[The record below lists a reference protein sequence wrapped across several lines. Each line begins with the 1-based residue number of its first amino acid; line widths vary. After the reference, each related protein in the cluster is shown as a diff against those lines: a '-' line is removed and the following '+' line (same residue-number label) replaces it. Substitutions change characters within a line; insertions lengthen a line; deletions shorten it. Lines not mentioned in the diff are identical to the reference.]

1 MSFQFLGVLPAKNE
15 FRWVLAEGTA
25 KDEFTVLAQKKIVIP
40 DFGSREQELS
50 WVYTNVLES
59 VGKMA
64 LASACVVQGALN
76 SSSNTDAVLHR
87 AQVEGV
93 VLAALGAIKKDVILI
108 KKAAIVSRLG
118 LKRGSQVSDIPQL
131 QVIRSESGMPKHYDE
146 ALAAAIFASRRESLV
161 STA

>member
-25 KDEFTVLAQKKIVIP
+25 EDEFTVLSQKKIVIP

-64 LASACVVQGALN
+64 VASACVVQGALN

-118 LKRGSQVSDIPQL
+118 LKRGSQVGDIPQL